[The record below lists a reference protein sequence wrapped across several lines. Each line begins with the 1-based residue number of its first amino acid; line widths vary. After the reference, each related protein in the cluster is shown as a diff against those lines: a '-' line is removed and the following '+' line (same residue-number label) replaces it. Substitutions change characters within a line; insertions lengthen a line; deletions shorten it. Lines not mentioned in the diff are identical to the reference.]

1 MEHLIG
7 EKVESLVCRLHAVT
21 KLHLGKVNIC
31 FLGSIFGMFIFLSLK
46 LRSYVK
52 MFINLI
58 KYLPIMY
65 NFMLSLLQLT
75 PI

>member
-31 FLGSIFGMFIFLSLK
+31 VFGLYFWNIYIFVAETTK
-46 LRSYVK
+46 LCHRVY
-52 MFINLI
+52 
-58 KYLPIMY
+58 
-65 NFMLSLLQLT
+65 
-75 PI
+75 

>member
-31 FLGSIFGMFIFLSLK
+31 FFGLNFWNFYIFVAETTK
-46 LRSYVK
+46 LYQNV
-52 MFINLI
+52 
-58 KYLPIMY
+58 Y
-65 NFMLSLLQLT
+65 
-75 PI
+75 